1 MATRYTFTPNSAE
14 FPASNFPQLQLVNR
28 RPVLSFDASTDE
40 TAYWTA
46 VAPQGLTGTITV
58 IVHYI
63 MASAVS
69 GAVYFQAALE
79 AITPG
84 DAVDLDA
91 GTSFDTANSGNGNV
105 PGTAG
110 YEQSIS
116 ITMTNADSI
125 VAGDYFR
132 LSLNRDADNASDTA
146 TGDMHVLAVE
156 LRDGA

>member
-1 MATRYTFTPNSAE
+1 MATRYTCTPNSAE

-28 RPVLSFDASTDE
+28 RPVLSFDAGTDE

-58 IVHYI
+58 VVHYI

-79 AITPG
+79 AITPA

-91 GTSFDTANSGNGNV
+91 GTSFDAANSGNGTV

-110 YEQSIS
+110 YEQAIS

-125 VAGDYFR
+125 AAGDYFR

-146 TGDMHVLAVE
+146 TGDCHVLGCE